1 MFIAISFPR
10 YSKRT
15 VSAVHY
21 CQSRGARIIAVTD
34 SHLSPVAENADRV
47 LLARSDMAS
56 FVDSLVAPL
65 SIVNALIVSIGLKK
79 RDEVADTFRRL
90 EDIWDD
96 YNVYEKVD
104 GKRG

>member
-1 MFIAISFPR
+1 
-10 YSKRT
+10 
-15 VSAVHY
+15 
-21 CQSRGARIIAVTD
+21 
-34 SHLSPVAENADRV
+34 
-47 LLARSDMAS
+47 MAS

-104 GKRG
+104 SKRG

>member
-1 MFIAISFPR
+1 M
-10 YSKRT
+10 
-15 VSAVHY
+15 
-21 CQSRGARIIAVTD
+21 
-34 SHLSPVAENADRV
+34 AENADRV